1 MKTTHT
7 TNKQTRSAK
16 RKASAF
22 FKMLTSLSLAAL
34 MLVGLCACGAKEEWP
49 VDKETGLTEF
59 LIGGIGP
66 TTGEHANYGN
76 SVKNGAQ
83 LAVNEINAAGGV
95 NGFKFV
101 LNFQDS
107 QGSAESAASA
117 YGMQMDLGMKVSLGG
132 TLSGENA
139 SIAAASVADKM
150 FLLTPSA
157 SSINAIT
164 ASDRAFR
171 ICFSDPY
178 QGTASAQYIHQY
190 GLATK
195 VAVIYDSG
203 LDYCQGLFETFSA
216 ECKKLGIEILTVQTY
231 TSSTNTD
238 FSAQI
243 AAVKA
248 SGADLVFLPIY
259 AADAA
264 KILTQAAQT
273 AAFEGMIPFGC
284 DGLDGLI
291 GKMENNEKHAE
302 GVMLLTPFAA
312 DDPAENTQAF
322 VSAYKA
328 NFNSVPDQF
337 AADAYDAVYV
347 VAAALKAA
355 EVTSED
361 RDNVSERLA
370 AAMTSLKYDGLTGSM
385 TWEANGDTQ
394 KNAKAMVIK
403 NGVAVLYQP

>member
-1 MKTTHT
+1 MKTTNQNKHT
-7 TNKQTRSAK
+7 K
-16 RKASAF
+16 RKTSSFVKA
-22 FKMLTSLSLAAL
+22 LTSISLAVL
-34 MLVGLCACGAKEEWP
+34 MLIGLSSCGAKEEWP

-59 LIGGIGP
+59 LLGGIGP
-66 TTGEHANYGN
+66 TTGEYANYGN

-107 QGSAESAASA
+107 QGSAESAVSA
-117 YGMQMDLGMKVSLGG
+117 YGKQMDKGMKVSLGG

-139 SIAAASVADKM
+139 SIVAATLADGM
-150 FLLTPSA
+150 FLLTPTA
-157 SSINAIT
+157 SSVTSING
-164 ASDRAFR
+164 SDRAFR
-171 ICFSDPY
+171 VCFSDSS
-178 QGTASAQYIHQY
+178 QGTASAQYIKQY
-190 GLATK
+190 DLASK

-203 LDYCQGLFETFSA
+203 LDYCKGLFDTFSA
-216 ECKKLGIEILTVQTY
+216 ECEKLGIEILTVQTY

-243 AAVKA
+243 SAVKA

-273 AAFEGMIPFGC
+273 GAFDGMIPFGC

-291 GKMENNEKHAE
+291 QKMGEGNEKYAE

-312 DDPAENTQAF
+312 DDTSENVSAF
-322 VSAYKA
+322 VAAYKSNYNA
-328 NFNSVPDQF
+328 TPDQF
-337 AADAYDAVYV
+337 AADAYDAVYA
-347 VAAALKAA
+347 VAEALKAA
-355 EVTSED
+355 GISSED
-361 RDNVSERLA
+361 HDNVSERLTA
-370 AAMTSLKYDGLTGSM
+370 VMTSVTVKGVTGTM
-385 TWEANGDTQ
+385 TWGADGETS

-403 NGVAVLYQP
+403 DGVAVLYTK